1 MSRPALKW
9 LGSKASIIDT
19 LRQHLPAGKRLVE
32 PFVGSGAVFLNT
44 DYDSYLL
51 CDINSDL
58 INFHNVAKN
67 LPEQLIR
74 EARNL
79 FKQQAD
85 EVGYY
90 AVRADFNLRCDSNFL
105 YRAAQFL
112 YLNRHGYNGVCR
124 YNLSGD
130 FNVPFGHRKA
140 PYFPEDE
147 IHAFAEKAQA
157 KKAAFLC
164 CTFQES
170 IRMAQ
175 AGDVIYCDPPYIPAS
190 KSANFTSYHTDG
202 FTSEQQRKLAR
213 MLRIAARRGRHVVA
227 SNSETAAA
235 LALYSDFNITT
246 TTARRSVSA
255 NAAGRTRAGEI
266 IATMGAANVS

>member
-1 MSRPALKW
+1 MIRPALKW

-19 LRQHLPAGKRLVE
+19 LRPHLPEGKRLVE
-32 PFVGSGAVFLNT
+32 PFTGSGAVFLNT

-51 CDINSDL
+51 TDINSDL
-58 INFHNVAKN
+58 INFHNAVKN
-67 LPEQLIR
+67 LPDALIR
-74 EARNL
+74 ETRNL
-79 FKQQAD
+79 FNEYAD
-85 EVGYY
+85 EAGYY

-112 YLNRHGYNGVCR
+112 YLNRHCFNGVCR
-124 YNLSGD
+124 YNLSGE

-140 PYFPEDE
+140 PYFPEAE
-147 IHAFAEKAQA
+147 IHAFSEKAQA
-157 KKAAFLC
+157 KKAIFLC

-190 KSANFTSYHTDG
+190 ATANFTGYHTDG
-202 FTSEQQRKLAR
+202 FTSDQQRKLAC

-235 LALYSDFNITT
+235 LDLYSDFSITAI
-246 TTARRSVSA
+246 TARRSVSA
-255 NAAGRTRAGEI
+255 SATSRERVGEI
-266 IATMGAANVS
+266 IASMRASA

>member
-1 MSRPALKW
+1 MNRPALKW
-9 LGSKASIIDT
+9 LGSKAGIIDT
-19 LRQHLPAGKRLVE
+19 LRQHLPEGRRLVE

-67 LPEQLIR
+67 IPDVLIR
-74 EARNL
+74 ETRNL
-79 FKQQAD
+79 FKEHTSEA
-85 EVGYY
+85 GYY

-112 YLNRHGYNGVCR
+112 YLNRHTYNGVCR
-124 YNLSGD
+124 YNLRGE
-130 FNVPFGHRKA
+130 FNSPFGHRKA

-147 IHAFAEKAQA
+147 IRAFAEKAQA
-157 KKAAFLC
+157 KKAIFLC
-164 CTFQES
+164 CSFPEA

-175 AGDVIYCDPPYIPAS
+175 AGDVIYCDPPYIPVSATAS
-190 KSANFTSYHTDG
+190 FTSYHTDG
-202 FTSEQQRKLAR
+202 FTNEQQSKLAR
-213 MLRIAARRGRHVVA
+213 MLRIAAKLGRHVVA

-235 LALYSDFNITT
+235 MELYSDFDITT

-255 NAAGRTRAGEI
+255 NAAGRARAGEI
-266 IATMGAANVS
+266 IATMRASA

>member
-1 MSRPALKW
+1 MNRPALKW

-44 DYDSYLL
+44 DYESYLL

-67 LPEQLIR
+67 LPDVLIR

-79 FKQQAD
+79 FTEHAS
-85 EVGYY
+85 EAGYY
-90 AVRADFNLRCDSNFL
+90 AVRADFNLGCDSNFL

-112 YLNRHGYNGVCR
+112 YLNRHGFNGVCR
-124 YNLSGD
+124 YNLRGE

-140 PYFPEDE
+140 PYFPEAE
-147 IHAFAEKAQA
+147 IRAFAEKAQA
-157 KKAAFLC
+157 TKAVFLC
-164 CTFQES
+164 CTFQEA

-190 KSANFTSYHTDG
+190 ATANFTSYHTDG

-213 MLRIAARRGRHVVA
+213 MLRIAAKRGRHVVA
-227 SNSETAAA
+227 SNSETDAAR
-235 LALYSDFNITT
+235 ALYSDFTITT
-246 TTARRSVSA
+246 ATARRSVSA
-255 NAAGRTRAGEI
+255 KAASRATAGEI
-266 IATMGAANVS
+266 IATLEAVNA

>member
-1 MSRPALKW
+1 MNRPALKW
-9 LGSKASIIDT
+9 LGSKAGIIDT
-19 LRQHLPAGKRLVE
+19 LRQHLPEGARLVE

-51 CDINSDL
+51 CDINGDL
-58 INFHNVAKN
+58 INFHNMAKN
-67 LPEQLIR
+67 LPDVLIR

-79 FKQQAD
+79 FKEHAD

-124 YNLSGD
+124 YNQRGE

-147 IHAFAEKAQA
+147 IRAFSEKAQA
-157 KKAAFLC
+157 KKVVFQC
-164 CTFQES
+164 CTFQEA
-170 IRMAQ
+170 IRMA
-175 AGDVIYCDPPYIPAS
+175 APGDVIYCDPPYVPAS
-190 KSANFTSYHTDG
+190 ATANFTSYHTDG
-202 FTSEQQRKLAR
+202 FSSDRQRKLAC
-213 MLRIAARRGRHVVA
+213 MLRIAARRGCHVVA
-227 SNSETAAA
+227 SNSETQAARE
-235 LALYSDFNITT
+235 LYSDFDITSI
-246 TTARRSVSA
+246 TARRSVSA
-255 NAAGRTRAGEI
+255 KADSRARASEI
-266 IATMGAANVS
+266 IATLRATL